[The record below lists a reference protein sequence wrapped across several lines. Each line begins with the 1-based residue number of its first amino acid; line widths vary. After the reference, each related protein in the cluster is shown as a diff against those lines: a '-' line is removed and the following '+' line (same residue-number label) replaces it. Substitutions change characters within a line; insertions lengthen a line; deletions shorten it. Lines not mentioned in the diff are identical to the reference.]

1 MTWVEEQVAE
11 VHFGK
16 GGTCEGRGNDGVV
29 QSRLNF
35 AEASRGSGCMVE
47 GSDWLLSD
55 HDGVV
60 VSSVVGDLLRLVDRE
75 VVD

>member
-16 GGTCEGRGNDGVV
+16 WGTFERRGNGGVV

-35 AEASRGSGCMVE
+35 AEASRDSGCMVE
-47 GSDWLLSD
+47 ASDWLLSD
-55 HDGVV
+55 HASVV
-60 VSSVVGDLLRLVDRE
+60 LSLVVGDHLQMMDRE